1 MNTLLE
7 ACELKWQG
15 MCPNE
20 NEVLRK
26 RVQHVQKLAIL
37 ILSIE
42 NVLFAVRHMNKL
54 KESPEFKMLPPHTY
68 ADDLLV
74 KICNTLV
81 SDEIIQ
87 VLTQKITTLPLSLSI
102 RTVTLTRRIHLLF
115 CMRKTLPSSMIFVE
129 IMKTID
135 DENTSSILRELHEKL
150 RICEAD
156 LLKEIQT
163 STSLKRKRPDDTTS
177 PSHESE
183 TPTHANI

>member
-7 ACELKWQG
+7 ACELKWQD
-15 MCPNE
+15 MCLDE
-20 NEVLRK
+20 NEVIRK
-26 RVQHVQKLAIL
+26 RAQHVQKLANM

-81 SDEIIQ
+81 SDEMIQ

-102 RTVTLTRRIHLLF
+102 RTVTLIRRIHRLF

-135 DENTSSILRELHEKL
+135 DENTSSILKELHGQL
-150 RICEAD
+150 SIDEAE
-156 LLKEIQT
+156 LVKEVKK
-163 STSLKRKRPDDTTS
+163 STSLKRKR
-177 PSHESE
+177 SHESE
-183 TPTHANI
+183 TPTHANV